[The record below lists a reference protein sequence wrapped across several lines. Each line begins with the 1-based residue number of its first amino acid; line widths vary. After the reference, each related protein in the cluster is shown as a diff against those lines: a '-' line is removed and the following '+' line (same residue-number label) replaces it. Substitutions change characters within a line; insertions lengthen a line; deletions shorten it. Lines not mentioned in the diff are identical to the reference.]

1 MIQNCSR
8 MCSFLPG
15 EREKK
20 KKEKKCAAGRT
31 EHPCSSDGRI
41 APGHSAAAPAESR
54 RSSALQIMS
63 TKQTQKHTCGLT
75 EGSPW
80 QSRWGW
86 ASRPL
91 AKYQEEE
98 QFSLWVQLWG
108 DTKREKVCGEDQWG
122 RTNGRA
128 DITRREAWR
137 EGVREGNKK
146 TTKKWWKGSDLQTV
160 GWGEESDKVGGAF
173 NICFLGNQQ
182 TIPGLGTPVSASGP
196 PRQQLLVAQLT
207 SVAEWWGAKCTL
219 TVGHYY
225 HLSEQRN
232 HQHTARQDCW
242 ILITHIYQQT
252 LKSAWRE
259 KKEKR
264 KTNCTRRAA
273 QKNLL
278 NMNNTTVAVNIDSG
292 LWIAR
297 RVKMIR
303 RLKGLHHSSGWD

>member
-1 MIQNCSR
+1 MQTYRGFPVTEQVRLSESPSR
-8 MCSFLPG
+8 KIPG
-15 EREKK
+15 GGTILTVGATVGRH
-20 KKEKKCAAGRT
+20 KE
-31 EHPCSSDGRI
+31 
-41 APGHSAAAPAESR
+41 
-54 RSSALQIMS
+54 
-63 TKQTQKHTCGLT
+63 
-75 EGSPW
+75 
-80 QSRWGW
+80 
-86 ASRPL
+86 
-91 AKYQEEE
+91 
-98 QFSLWVQLWG
+98 
-108 DTKREKVCGEDQWG
+108 
-122 RTNGRA
+122 
-128 DITRREAWR
+128 R
-137 EGVREGNKK
+137 EGVRGGISEGGLMDERISRGGRFGGREWGKETKK

-292 LWIAR
+292 LWIVR